1 MIINELVGK
10 KVKRAVGYVR
20 VSTAEQADEGFS
32 IAAQGELIRQECS
45 RYGSELQFVR
55 LYADEGIS
63 GKSIKRRPQMQQ
75 LLADVQ
81 AGEIDAVICWN
92 ISRIARNVANLL
104 EIVDIFE
111 SNDVSFISI
120 NEKMDT
126 QTPAGRLMLQIMA
139 SMGEYE
145 RNNIA
150 ENVYMGSRRRAVEGW
165 NNSGLVLGYD
175 NVTDKDGNHTLQ
187 INSDE
192 ASIIKHIFD
201 LAALGK
207 GLRAIANELNK
218 MGVCTKR
225 GNSFSTAAVK
235 VILTNPLYVGKV
247 RYGQYR
253 HWEKKRRHGKQSD
266 YVLVDGHHTAIIDP
280 QQWARVVSLMK
291 QRHKLPAWTRQG
303 SNVLTG
309 LLRCPECGGPMA
321 ASNTTNSLADG
332 KRKRIRYYSCAN
344 FRNKGTTVC
353 HANSIRAEVAEQ
365 LVQEK
370 LLRTLSLPKI
380 GQQVIKQMK
389 NSRRERCQNLKR
401 QQLSNQA
408 EQTRL
413 EKSVQEYEQLM
424 ADNPELQAAIRPR
437 MEVLENQLDQLH
449 ADDQQ
454 VAKQLAQVDQL
465 PKPKSIQDLLA
476 LVAKLI
482 KQAEKETLKQLYQAF
497 IQQITFDRRQK
508 LVWITV
514 AFDDDVIQQLETQS
528 KAVELDKG
536 STAFSS
542 PTFTFTF

>member
-247 RYGQYR
+247 RYGRYR

-266 YVLVDGHHTAIIDP
+266 YILVDGHHPAIIDP
-280 QQWARVVSLMK
+280 QQWSRVVSLMK

-332 KRKRIRYYSCAN
+332 TRKRIRYYSCAN
-344 FRNKGTTVC
+344 FRNKGTAVC

-380 GQQVIKQMK
+380 GQQVIEQMK
-389 NSRRERCQNLKR
+389 NSRLKRCKNLKR
-401 QQLSNQA
+401 QQQNNQA
-408 EQTRL
+408 DQEKL
-413 EKSVQEYEQLM
+413 EKNIQEYEQLM
-424 ADNPELQAAIRPR
+424 VDNHELRAAVRPR
-437 MEVLENQLDQLH
+437 LESLSNLLDQLRV
-449 ADDQQ
+449 DKQQ
-454 VAKQLAQVDQL
+454 VDKQLAQVDQV
-465 PKPKSIQDLLA
+465 PKPKTINDLLL
-476 LVAKLI
+476 LVVKLV
-482 KQAEKETLKQLYQAF
+482 KKADKGVLKQLYQAF
-497 IQQITFDRRQK
+497 IQKITFDRKKK

-514 AFDDDVIQQLETQS
+514 AFDDDVIQQLKTQG

-536 STAFSS
+536 STAFSVLAFM
-542 PTFTFTF
+542 FTF